1 MKHFMCSDCYS
12 HQLFCSKIGDPRTS
26 LVAQWLRFCVSYVG
40 TVDSIPGQGTKIPNA
55 TWHGQKKKVFNKKQ
69 IKPEIH

>member
-1 MKHFMCSDCYS
+1 MKHFC
-12 HQLFCSKIGDPRTS
+12 KIGDPRTS

-55 TWHGQKKKVFNKKQ
+55 TWHGKKKKVFNKK
-69 IKPEIH
+69 